1 MKSSFTKI
9 IIGFGIALGLSTN
22 AIAVD
27 NNGPI
32 DTAMKAGTIGEQANG
47 YLGFVRPA
55 TAAQIEL
62 QRLINE
68 VNVRRRAVYTRVA
81 TETNETIDRVALLQ
95 AFRQISKS
103 PNGEYY
109 KDTAGVWCAKAANSR
124 VSLTDDGTIVILCPA
139 PSARN

>member
-1 MKSSFTKI
+1 MKNIFTKI
-9 IIGFGIALGLSTN
+9 IIGLGFALSISTS

-32 DTAMKAGTIGEQANG
+32 DAAIKAGKIGEQENG

-81 TETNETIDRVALLQ
+81 TETNDTIERVAKLQ
-95 AFRQISKS
+95 GYRQISKS
-103 PNGEYY
+103 ANGEFY
-109 KDTAGVWCAKAANSR
+109 KDTAGVWCEKAANSR
-124 VSLTDDGTIVILCPA
+124 VSLGDDGTITVLCPA
-139 PSARN
+139 PIVRN